1 MSDPGGDTMTIEL
14 TDRAARPARPRRGR
28 HAMTGTVAL
37 LVLAVSLSDLS
48 GVRRPAATPTAD
60 VGPVPASSP
69 APPPPAPAPPV
80 PSTVPPRATT
90 SAVTPVGPPKA
101 LGRLFYVPDGKVAGR
116 ERVRLR
122 SWRPG
127 ERPRTLAV
135 LPRIAALAN
144 ASVSPDGR
152 RVAWVDPARAAT
164 LFVADVDGS
173 RRRTLARH
181 VDAYCVTPTWSPDS
195 RRLLF
200 READPLG
207 NPGRYGVLDT
217 VGRRAPVT
225 WWDVEPQGCHALWS
239 ADGRTVAMNS
249 ATGVTLYSADG
260 RRPRPVPHL
269 SGPSV
274 WRSAHV
280 ASLSPDGSRI
290 ALTRTRPDE
299 QTGDVGRLLTANA
312 VLWTRD
318 GREMSLPT
326 GGRELRQVFFRPDGS
341 AVLRVRAGAGH
352 ALLVVGRDGRKA
364 GEVAEPAE
372 LRGMQI
378 VSA

>member
-1 MSDPGGDTMTIEL
+1 MTIDL
-14 TDRAARPARPRRGR
+14 ADRTDRATRPRRGR

-37 LVLAVSLSDLS
+37 LVLAVGMSDLS
-48 GVRRPAATPTAD
+48 GVRRPAATPTAG
-60 VGPVPASSP
+60 VGTGVPSST

-80 PSTVPPRATT
+80 PSTAAPRVTA
-90 SAVTPVGPPKA
+90 SAVAPLGPPEA
-101 LGRLFYVPDGKVAGR
+101 LGRLFYVPGGPVAGR

-127 ERPRTLAV
+127 ERPRTLAA
-135 LPRIAALAN
+135 LPQVAALAN

-173 RRRTLARH
+173 HRRTLARH
-181 VDAYCVTPTWSPDS
+181 VDTYCVAPTWAPDS

-207 NPGRYGVLDT
+207 APGRFGVLDT
-217 VGRRAPVT
+217 AGRRTRVT
-225 WWDVEPQGCHALWS
+225 WWDAEPQGCHALWS

-249 ATGVTLYSADG
+249 ATGVTLYSDDG

-269 SGPSV
+269 SGPSS
-274 WRSAHV
+274 WRSTHV

-290 ALTRTRPDE
+290 ALTRTRPGE
-299 QTGDVGRLLTANA
+299 ETGDVGRILTANA
-312 VLWTRD
+312 VLRTRD
-318 GREMSLPT
+318 GREVSLPT
-326 GGRELRQVFFRPDGS
+326 GGRALRQVFFRPDGS
-341 AVLRVRAGAGH
+341 TVVRVRAGAGH
-352 ALLVVGRDGRKA
+352 ALLVIGRDGRKVA
-364 GEVAEPAE
+364 EVAEPAE

>member
-1 MSDPGGDTMTIEL
+1 MTIEL
-14 TDRAARPARPRRGR
+14 TDRAARPAPPRRGR

-37 LVLAVSLSDLS
+37 LVLAVGLSDLS
-48 GVRRPAATPTAD
+48 GVRRPAATPTAG
-60 VGPVPASSP
+60 VGTGAPSST
-69 APPPPAPAPPV
+69 APPPPAPAPSV
-80 PSTVPPRATT
+80 PSPPRVTT
-90 SAVTPVGPPKA
+90 SAVTPVGPPAA
-101 LGRLFYVPDGKVAGR
+101 LGRLFYVPSEQVAGR

-127 ERPRTLAV
+127 ERPRTLTE
-135 LPRIAALAN
+135 LPQVAALAN

-152 RVAWVDPARAAT
+152 RIAWVDPGRAAT

-181 VDAYCVTPTWSPDS
+181 VDAYCVTPTWAPDS

-207 NPGRYGVLDT
+207 TPGRFGVLDT
-217 VGRRAPVT
+217 AGRRTRVT
-225 WWDVEPQGCHALWS
+225 WWDAEPQGCHALWS

-260 RRPRPVPHL
+260 HRPRPVPHL

-290 ALTRTRPDE
+290 ALTRTRPHE

-318 GREMSLPT
+318 GREVSLPT

-341 AVLRVRAGAGH
+341 AVVRVRAGAGH
-352 ALLVVGRDGRKA
+352 ALLVVGRDGRKVS
-364 GEVAEPAE
+364 EVAEPAE